1 MHLYNDKKQL
11 LFDSC
16 ILSQSIWSH
25 KNKAAPCNRLIMELG
40 LSSPLTL
47 QSCFHNEAFGILAQN
62 LLWTIKFWAWFNMKI
77 WGHHGFWKL
86 PIWSCNFLPAL
97 CWEKR
102 GCCDSSLLLVGQ
114 EAWPRCC
121 VLILSTSP
129 SSLPCCW
136 LLSSLTEI
144 THAGIFRNI
153 KIFIKSAL
161 ITASQN
167 YLPSLLS
174 LKTSLLNWVFCI
186 SRTLFSTSGGTAN
199 AAVKKTNLPAFSFL
213 EKKHSSLF

>member
-1 MHLYNDKKQL
+1 MHLYNDKKL
-11 LFDSC
+11 LFDFC

-25 KNKAAPCNRLIMELG
+25 KNKAAPCNRLIMKLG
-40 LSSPLTL
+40 PSSSLTL
-47 QSCFHNEAFGILAQN
+47 QSCFHNEALGILAQN

-77 WGHHGFWKL
+77 WGHHGFWRL
-86 PIWSCNFLPAL
+86 PIRSCNFLPAPR
-97 CWEKR
+97 WKTR
-102 GCCDSSLLLVGQ
+102 GCDSSLLLWFSCSLERGM
-114 EAWPRCC
+114 ATLLGC

-144 THAGIFRNI
+144 IHAGIFRNT

-161 ITASQN
+161 ITVFQN

-174 LKTSLLNWVFCI
+174 LKTSLLWVFCFFQD
-186 SRTLFSTSGGTAN
+186 LAQH
-199 AAVKKTNLPAFSFL
+199 LWWCC
-213 EKKHSSLF
+213 